1 MKIRVTIDIQ
11 RDGDRLLHRLQF
23 GSSQVEPTEAGLKSF
38 LLNEVDDCVVD
49 LVDIL
54 ERRAT
59 RWVEESDDS
68 TTDIFSM
75 VDPDDDW
82 NRMFEKEPAS

>member
-11 RDGDRLLHRLQF
+11 RDGARLLHRLQF
-23 GSSQVEPTEAGLKSF
+23 GSAQVEPTEAGLRSF
-38 LLNEVDDCVVD
+38 LLNEVDDCIVD
-49 LVDIL
+49 LVDGL
-54 ERRAT
+54 ECRTT

-75 VDPDDDW
+75 LDPDDDW
-82 NRMFEKEPAS
+82 KRMFERD